1 MRRVLLVSVL
11 LVLAACSTN
20 FREDHYFKS
29 VGNTGDKPT
38 NYFRLRITGEADFSS
53 ARYIAGYYDER
64 AVDLF
69 FDEMKSASSSNDAK
83 IDPLFQG
90 GEIDL
95 GEGEKIAPLSPT
107 LENGAFLMIFSTNA
121 KAVANTIGQFAE
133 SQVAAD
139 AITNLVNRDQVKE
152 AARAKASN
160 QMAHQ
165 RAQAVAAEIESLVNA
180 IPAPSQEDEAGND
193 ETEDDETA
201 DEAGVTEVAKEA
213 TTQAALRLLAA
224 IAQAKGRVG
233 SFQSIE
239 EARAWFQAEQAKEAA
254 Q

>member
-1 MRRVLLVSVL
+1 MRRALLCPVLLL
-11 LVLAACSTN
+11 LAACSTN

-29 VGNTGDKPT
+29 ISKTGEKPT
-38 NYFRLRITGEADFSS
+38 NYFRLRVEGRANFSS

-69 FDEMKSASSSNDAK
+69 FDEMKSSTSTSDSK
-83 IDPLFQG
+83 IEPIFQG
-90 GEIDL
+90 GEIAL
-95 GEGEKIAPLSPT
+95 ANGEKIAPLSPKM
-107 LENGAFLMIFSTNA
+107 EDGAFLMIFSTNA
-121 KAVANTIGQFAE
+121 KAVANTIGQFAD

-152 AARAKASN
+152 TARAEVSKQKA
-160 QMAHQ
+160 QQ
-165 RAQAVAAEIESLVNA
+165 RAKAVAAEVESLVNA
-180 IPAPSQEDEAGND
+180 FPATNPGK
-193 ETEDDETA
+193 DD
-201 DEAGVTEVAKEA
+201 

-233 SFQSIE
+233 SFQDIN
-239 EARAWFQAEQAKEAA
+239 EARAWLQAEQSKEEG

>member
-1 MRRVLLVSVL
+1 MRRALLCPVLLL
-11 LVLAACSTN
+11 LAACSTN

-29 VGNTGDKPT
+29 VGKTGEKPT
-38 NYFRLRITGEADFSS
+38 NYFRLRVEGRANFSS

-69 FDEMKSASSSNDAK
+69 FDEMKSATTTSDSK
-83 IDPLFQG
+83 IEPIFQG
-90 GEIDL
+90 GEITL
-95 GEGEKIAPLSPT
+95 ANGEKIAPLSPKP
-107 LENGAFLMIFSTNA
+107 ENGAFLMIFSTNA

-152 AARAKASN
+152 TARAEASKQKA
-160 QMAHQ
+160 QQ
-165 RAQAVAAEIESLVNA
+165 RANAVAAEVEGLVNA
-180 IPAPSQEDEAGND
+180 LPSANPGKD
-193 ETEDDETA
+193 
-201 DEAGVTEVAKEA
+201 A
-213 TTQAALRLLAA
+213 TTQAALRLLGG

-233 SFQSIE
+233 SFQTVE
-239 EARAWFQAEQAKEAA
+239 EAKAWFQAEQSKEGD